1 MTGCDLSAKGTCVA
15 RSMLLK
21 DKSYLFIPEFFSVFF
36 KVEMEKAAHVVTKV
50 NPISDF
56 EFSALAATQLPINW
70 LEEFDVRPR

>member
-1 MTGCDLSAKGTCVA
+1 MCSTFRVVEGCHTN
-15 RSMLLK
+15 
-21 DKSYLFIPEFFSVFF
+21 LFITEFFSVFL

-70 LEEFDVRPR
+70 LGEFGVRPR

>member
-21 DKSYLFIPEFFSVFF
+21 DKSYKSVIPEFFSVFL

-56 EFSALAATQLPINW
+56 EFSALAATQLSAN
-70 LEEFDVRPR
+70 